1 MCEDVYLL
9 AELGFLA
16 RHHGESD
23 SIDGKAW
30 SSHCKDNRVD
40 GKASS
45 IHCTESRVDGK
56 ASSMR

>member
-1 MCEDVYLL
+1 MCEVVFLL

-23 SIDGKAW
+23 SIDGKA
-30 SSHCKDNRVD
+30 
-40 GKASS
+40 SS
-45 IHCTESRVDGK
+45 IHCKESRVDGK